1 MLNTINFPNLG
12 LEFESVGYGV
22 SVFGVH
28 ISYYGILMVL
38 ALLVGIGIIL
48 LEARYTGQHPEEYLE
63 LAIVTIPAAVIGARI
78 YYVVFSWDIYKNALW
93 RVFALWEGG
102 FAFYGGLIGGL
113 IAIVIVTKFRQMWTA
128 EVLDTVAIG
137 MLLGQVIGNWGS
149 YFNREAFGEYT
160 DGLFAMQLPIEALR
174 IADITDKMRNHMTEL
189 NGMRFVQVQPVFLYQ
204 SFLCLLLFVG
214 LLIYQRNKAF
224 DGEVFWIAIGGY
236 SLGRIW
242 LEGLRTDAL
251 KMPVF
256 NWPVSRVV
264 AIIFLILS
272 VAAIIYNRKMDGK
285 GRMRKLRQKNEVIGA
300 NHFENL
306 FEK

>member
-12 LEFESVGYGV
+12 FEFESVGYGV
-22 SVFGVH
+22 SIFGVH

-38 ALLVGIGIIL
+38 ALLAGIGVIL
-48 LEARYTGQHPEEYLE
+48 LQARYTGQHMEDYLE
-63 LAIVTIPAAVIGARI
+63 LAIVTIPAAVVGARI
-78 YYVVFSWDIYKNALW
+78 YYVLFSWNIYKKSFW
-93 RVFALWEGG
+93 QIFALWEGG
-102 FAFYGGLIGGL
+102 FAFYGALIGGL
-113 IAIVIVTKFRQMWTA
+113 IAIVIFTRFRQMWTA
-128 EVLDTVAIG
+128 EVLDTAALG
-137 MLLGQVIGNWGS
+137 LLIGQVIGSWGS

-160 DGLFAMQLPIEALR
+160 DGLFAMQLPIDALR
-174 IADITDKMRNHMTEL
+174 IADITDKMRNHMVEL
-189 NGMRFVQVQPVFLYQ
+189 NGVRFVQVQPVFLYQ
-204 SFLCLLLFVG
+204 SFLCLILFVG
-214 LLIYQRNKAF
+214 LFIYQRNKAF

-251 KMPVF
+251 KLPVF

-264 AIIFLILS
+264 AIFLLILS
-272 VAAIIYNRKMDGK
+272 VVSIIYNRKMDGK
-285 GRMRKLRQKNEVIGA
+285 GRMRKMRQKNEVIGA